1 MSAYVAL
8 AADVYPSH
16 LMICYE
22 CENQI
27 VFIHAMC
34 PHFGVCYFHLC
45 TCTLVQADEDV
56 VYEDVNSLRTVDS
69 QNDMLVSS
77 WVF

>member
-8 AADVYPSH
+8 AVDVYSSH
-16 LMICYE
+16 LMIFYV
-22 CENQI
+22 CES
-27 VFIHAMC
+27 VFIRAMC
-34 PHFGVCYFHLC
+34 PHFGVCYFHFC

-56 VYEDVNSLRTVDS
+56 VYQDGNSLRTVDS